1 MMTTAKQDE
10 DINRAIEY
18 FRQRDEVSALYLFG
32 SLVAGRQHEESD
44 LDLAVLVDERKL
56 KQVNY
61 EALKRAYY
69 AASAGFSLRIVD
81 IVVLNVAP
89 PCLKHQVL
97 KTGKVLF
104 DRNRRLRVRFTER
117 AIMDYL
123 DFKPVEEICLRSV
136 ARRFRG
142 KTVGR

>member
-1 MMTTAKQDE
+1 MTTAKQDE

-89 PCLKHQVL
+89 PYLKHQVL